1 MPFRSPNQQRQSTEG
16 KSHDP
21 YTWKKFYRGVDSS
34 VYFPFRARTDRQID
48 KLTYMSQTQLTS
60 CIVTHAGSRYA
71 RYTLS
76 LVIYSSSL
84 SQTSSSSLLISNAII
99 CVSCFFYKF
108 LITSIWPQHS
118 MQLVYVYFCKYV
130 LSMCTVIH
138 KCNCDVTIWF
148 NFFCHSIIH
157 ADLFSDVPKH
167 WMFISLDYYRVP
179 VHLNA
184 STYCIH
190 V

>member
-1 MPFRSPNQQRQSTEG
+1 
-16 KSHDP
+16 
-21 YTWKKFYRGVDSS
+21 
-34 VYFPFRARTDRQID
+34 
-48 KLTYMSQTQLTS
+48 MSQTQLTS

-138 KCNCDVTIWF
+138 KCNCDVAIWL

-167 WMFISLDYYRVP
+167 CMFISLDYYRVP
-179 VHLNA
+179 VHLNTSECEHILHSCINHRSLIHSVHQQDYSICCKWIFVRRVILQQG
-184 STYCIH
+184 STYWMDVIK
-190 V
+190 VLR